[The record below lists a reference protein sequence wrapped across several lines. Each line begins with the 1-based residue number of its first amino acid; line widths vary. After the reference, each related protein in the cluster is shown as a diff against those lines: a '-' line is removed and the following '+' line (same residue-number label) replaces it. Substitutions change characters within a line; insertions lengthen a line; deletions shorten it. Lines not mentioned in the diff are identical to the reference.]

1 MDLSQSSGL
10 ENLFTQNPLSAIAPD
25 ANLYAGTLQDP
36 LNLASHS
43 SSLSSSNLMLE
54 TSLESTQALAVAPKT
69 FTVDSILD
77 IVDANDGFT
86 TLREAILAAN
96 AEAGADIINFNL
108 GAGSQTITLVGGEID
123 ITDSLTINGSG
134 ASTLVIS
141 ANNTSRVFEISN
153 DTNVNIAGLT
163 IANGFSQ
170 WGGGIYNSGTLTVTD
185 STFSANLATFGG
197 GGIYNS
203 GTLKLTDSTLIGNS
217 SKSIVDRVFS
227 GSGGGILNTGI
238 GILTVTNSTL
248 RDNLATFGG
257 GGIDNDGTLT
267 VTNSTLSD
275 NLVPKGLGGG
285 IDNKGTL
292 TVTNSTLIDNFAAT
306 NGGGIYNSGGN
317 KAIAVKNSTIARNTA
332 GYGTKDV
339 SGAFT
344 SFGYNLIGDGT
355 GSSGFTNGV
364 NGDRVGTSSN
374 RIEPLFDLTVDIL
387 TDEFD
392 NNFGP
397 GDLSLREAIF
407 AISPGG
413 TITFA
418 SELQGVTSLSLGELA
433 IEKSITID
441 GPSAKD
447 LTISGNN
454 TSRVFSI
461 GSDAVVGIEGLT
473 ISNGFSNDRGGGIH
487 VRSGGTLNLTDVTLS
502 NNQANN
508 NNSFT
513 SGGGIRNDGKLRI
526 TNSTLSNNQAES
538 GGGIF
543 NTGILEVNNSTF
555 SNNAAIRNGD
565 AGLAA
570 GAGGGIF
577 TAKENGKFS
586 SLSVTNSTFTGNSAF
601 YGGGIVNFFNTST
614 VKIGNTIVAGNT
626 STSGMG
632 ADVFDTFVSLGYNL
646 IGNGTSSIGFTN
658 GVNGDIVGT
667 SANPI
672 DPKLGL
678 LQDNGGSTFTHALL
692 KDSPA
697 INRGNPNLI
706 SDTDQNGR
714 TRSQGG
720 LPDIGAVERLPNTP
734 PRAVDD
740 FFTVRR
746 EATLRVLANDFDVDG
761 DRSDIV
767 NFTQPRYGTLVK
779 NNDDTFTYRASNSFQ
794 RLDSFSYTISDS
806 EGGISTATVRL
817 NLLPSWLF

>member
-69 FTVDSILD
+69 FTVDSTLD
-77 IVDANDGFT
+77 IIDANDGLT

-141 ANNTSRVFEISN
+141 ANNASRVFEISN
-153 DTNVNIAGLT
+153 GTTVNIAGLT
-163 IANGFSQ
+163 IANGFSEY
-170 WGGGIYNSGTLTVTD
+170 GGGIYNSGTLTVTD
-185 STFSANLATFGG
+185 STFSANLATFEG

-203 GTLKLTDSTLIGNS
+203 GTLKVIDSRLIGNS
-217 SKSIVDRVFS
+217 SKSIIDRVFS
-227 GSGGGILNTGI
+227 GHGGGIY
-238 GILTVTNSTL
+238 NS
-248 RDNLATFGG
+248 
-257 GGIDNDGTLT
+257 GTLT
-267 VTNSTLSD
+267 ITNSTLSD
-275 NLVPKGLGGG
+275 NLATFSGGGIENYGTLTVTGSKLSGNSVSMGLGGG
-285 IDNKGTL
+285 IFNGHRL
-292 TVTNSTLIDNFAAT
+292 TVTNSTLIDNFAST
-306 NGGGIYNSGGN
+306 NGGGIYNGSF
-317 KAIAVKNSTIARNTA
+317 AVAVKNTTIARNTA
-332 GYGTKDV
+332 GLGTHDV
-339 SGAFT
+339 SEAFT
-344 SFGYNLIGDGT
+344 SLGYNLIGDGT

-364 NGDRVGTSSN
+364 NGDRVGTNSN

-418 SELQGVTSLSLGELA
+418 SGLRGVTSLSLGELA

-461 GSDAVVGIEGLT
+461 GSDAVVGIDGLT

-487 VRSGGTLNLTDVTLS
+487 VRSGGSLNLTDVTLS

-508 NNSFT
+508 NSSLT
-513 SGGGIRNDGKLRI
+513 SGGGIRNDGKLRL

-555 SNNAAIRNGD
+555 SHNAAIRNGD

-577 TAKENGKFS
+577 TAKENGNFS

-626 STSGMG
+626 STSGIG
-632 ADVFDTFVSLGYNL
+632 VDLFDTFVSLGYNL

-658 GVNGDIVGT
+658 GVKGDIVGT
-667 SANPI
+667 SVNPI

-706 SDTDQNGR
+706 SDTDQHGR

-720 LPDIGAVERLPNTP
+720 IPDIGAVERLPNTP

-746 EATLRVLANDFDVDG
+746 EATLHVLANDFDVDG